1 MKPQFVW
8 IGNRIVH
15 LANVQYIEVQSPNLV
30 TVWLVPDKEIQFV
43 NEDAQAL
50 IAVLEDGYMTHI
62 LTQRAGARS

>member
-15 LANVQYIEVQSPNLV
+15 LANVQYIEVQGPNLV

-50 IAVLEDGYMTHI
+50 IAVLEDGYMTHRP
-62 LTQRAGARS
+62 TQRAGARS